1 MTEEEEKLAEEAA
14 AAEAEAQAKADEEAK
29 AAEALLQEQEIY
41 YKTLAEAEKVRADA
55 AEALIIKNKNIA
67 KRQEG
72 KEGETSL
79 TEERVLELINQA
91 KADTDES
98 PEAKALAEAQKN
110 LRVIQAKN
118 TEIARALKNKG
129 TPVKDVAGT
138 ERDGEKGTEPK
149 LPEGSPLKAYKHEG
163 NGIYS
168 KKMPNGKTLFINTKA
183 SVGQQK
189 KWVA

>member
-29 AAEALLQEQEIY
+29 AAEALLQEQEID

-72 KEGETSL
+72 KEGEILL

-183 SVGQQK
+183 SAGQQK